1 MYVCMYVCTYV
12 CMYVCMYVCRRWY
25 IFAHSAVGS
34 VLAGVRVTLVDCKGD
49 ADLTVTSSPVRVA
62 ITDVVSYLIL

>member
-1 MYVCMYVCTYV
+1 MYVCMYVV
-12 CMYVCMYVCRRWY
+12 CMYIVCMYNVCMY